1 MHDAS
6 GTRMHREFPGCPSER
21 YADGIIAHCD
31 SEDRARR
38 LRAAIA
44 GRPGAPGLEPHP
56 AKTKIA
62 YCTDANRP
70 GDSGHASFDF
80 PGYAFRGRLAKGK
93 HGYFTGFNPAISGK
107 AKKAKGRQI
116 RDRHLNRRG
125 GTDLPGLADQV
136 NPQVRGWINYYG
148 AFCRSGLRFLA
159 WRISEHLARWAM
171 HKFRRF
177 RGKYAKAMDW
187 LQKVCQYQPDE
198 LPRVSRTGN
207 FANIYAAAC
216 ISSSSSMTSCG
227 VLYPSAE

>member
-116 RDRHLNRRG
+116 RDWHLNRRG

-136 NPQVRGWINYYG
+136 NPQVRAGSAIT
-148 AFCRSGLRFLA
+148 
-159 WRISEHLARWAM
+159 E
-171 HKFRRF
+171 
-177 RGKYAKAMDW
+177 
-187 LQKVCQYQPDE
+187 
-198 LPRVSRTGN
+198 
-207 FANIYAAAC
+207 
-216 ISSSSSMTSCG
+216 
-227 VLYPSAE
+227 PSAAPGCASSHGRSASISPGGPCTSSGDSAASTPKRWTGCKRSASTSRMSCPAFPGQGILRIFTRLPAFPAVRP